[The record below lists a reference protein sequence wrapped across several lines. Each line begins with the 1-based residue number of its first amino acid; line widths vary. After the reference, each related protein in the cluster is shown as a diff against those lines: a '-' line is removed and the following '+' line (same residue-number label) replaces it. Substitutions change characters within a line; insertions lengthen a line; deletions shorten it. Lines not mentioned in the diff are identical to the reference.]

1 MKRYLDN
8 RNTRARYNVYR
19 HIMPVF
25 FAPKSA
31 VINNL
36 SYKKRVKTRKEGV

>member
-1 MKRYLDN
+1 MKKYLETSD
-8 RNTRARYNVYR
+8 TGARHNVYR

-25 FAPKSA
+25 FAPKWA

-36 SYKKRVKTRKEGV
+36 SNIKRVKTRKEGV